1 MVFLIND
8 ITNEFKQMKKC
19 FKRLRSH
26 QVNLPQV
33 PRCSI
38 DRRGLALEVSLS
50 TGREAARLLGL
61 KVSLKAVSLGG
72 SDPASLCFGWILP
85 GLEVMTGASSLR
97 RPRAEKPSRAPW
109 PSRMRMTY
117 VMSIFQPPHIM
128 QQWCWDHVCAV
139 LLHHEVQTGRPG
151 EPRQWSIHPLQGK
164 LAREPRACSDACLLN
179 LFLKLPCGNKAWNGL
194 CLSFWFFLCRTSYF
208 ICATMT
214 KYRGLAGL

>member
-33 PRCSI
+33 PRRSV

-50 TGREAARLLGL
+50 TGREATGLLGL

-72 SDPASLCFGWILP
+72 SGPASLCFGWILP

-117 VMSIFQPPHIM
+117 IMSIFQPPHII
-128 QQWCWDHVCAV
+128 CLFYFCFSESR
-139 LLHHEVQTGRPG
+139 LYHELAMTG
-151 EPRQWSIHPLQGK
+151 
-164 LAREPRACSDACLLN
+164 
-179 LFLKLPCGNKAWNGL
+179 
-194 CLSFWFFLCRTSYF
+194 
-208 ICATMT
+208 
-214 KYRGLAGL
+214 